1 MVSGS
6 TSLFRLHMNM
16 IDLESGRYAARECA
30 NIIGF
35 APRKSTVA
43 RPRPD
48 EQGAVVAGK
57 TAAQSRTDP
66 DAGLRVQRSI
76 LLNPSAGQCVQRL
89 RPVREAPAN
98 HNVSSRNHRR

>member
-6 TSLFRLHMNM
+6 TSLSRLHDRSR
-16 IDLESGRYAARECA
+16 IRPIRRVCA

-43 RPRPD
+43 RRRPD
-48 EQGAVVAGK
+48 EQGEA
-57 TAAQSRTDP
+57 AAQSRTPP

-76 LLNPSAGQCVQRL
+76 LLKPFAGQCLQRL
-89 RPVREAPAN
+89 PKPGEPQRKFYKPPPVI
-98 HNVSSRNHRR
+98 SRQSTSILL